1 MDAIDD
7 YYINLLSSRLEKFKK
22 IKPGL
27 YNCRCNIC
35 GDSQKNKTKARGYF
49 YEKKNNTNYKC
60 HNCGVNVSFNNYLK
74 QVDPTLHEEYS
85 LEKYKRG
92 LTGKNFVTTAPKF
105 ENPKPIFRARLSLP
119 KASEEEIA
127 RTYLESR
134 NIDPTK
140 FYYAKEFKK
149 WVNTLKPTFNKRALF
164 YEEERL
170 IIPLYYQKQL
180 IGFQGR
186 TLGKSTIKYITIML
200 DENAPKVYNYDS
212 IDNTQPVYILE
223 GPFDSY
229 FIKNSIA
236 MCGADVDLT
245 KLNIKQPIYIYDNEP
260 RNKEIV
266 DRMEKTIAQNL
277 PIVIWPK
284 TVKQKDVNLMV
295 LSGLDVNQIIQQN
308 IYTGLLANLN
318 FNEWKKK

>member
-60 HNCGVNVSFNNYLK
+60 HNCGINVSLNNYLK

-85 LEKYKRG
+85 LAKYKRG

-105 ENPKPIFRARLSLP
+105 DNPKPVFRSRLNLP
-119 KASEEEIA
+119 RASEEE
-127 RTYLESR
+127 TPKNYLESR
-134 NIDPTK
+134 NIDATK

-149 WVNTLKPTFNKRALF
+149 WVNTLKPTFNKRALY

-229 FIKNSIA
+229 FIENSIA
-236 MCGADVDLT
+236 MCGADVDLA

-266 DRMEKTIAQNL
+266 DRMERTIAQNL
-277 PIVIWPK
+277 PLVIWPK
-284 TVKQKDVNLMV
+284 NVKQKDVNLMV
-295 LSGLDVNQIIQQN
+295 LSGLDVNQIIKQN

>member
-60 HNCGVNVSFNNYLK
+60 HNCGINVSFNNYLK
-74 QVDPTLHEEYS
+74 QVDPTLHEEFI

-92 LTGKNFVTTAPKF
+92 LTGKNFVTTTPKF
-105 ENPKPIFRARLSLP
+105 ENPKPVFRARLNLP
-119 KASEEEIA
+119 KASEEEVT
-127 RTYLESR
+127 RSYLESR
-134 NIDPTK
+134 NIDATK

-212 IDNTQPVYILE
+212 IDNNEPVYILE

-236 MCGADVDLT
+236 MCGADVDLA

-266 DRMEKTIAQNL
+266 DRMERTIAQNL
-277 PIVIWPK
+277 PLVIWPK
-284 TVKQKDVNLMV
+284 NVKQKDVNLMV
-295 LSGLDVNQIIQQN
+295 LSGLDVNQIIKEN

>member
-60 HNCGVNVSFNNYLK
+60 HNCGINVSFNNYLK

-85 LEKYKRG
+85 LAKYKRG

-105 ENPKPIFRARLSLP
+105 DNPKPVFRSRLNLP
-119 KASEEEIA
+119 RASEEE
-127 RTYLESR
+127 TPKNYLESR
-134 NIDPTK
+134 NIDATK

-149 WVNTLKPTFNKRALF
+149 WVNTLKPTFNKRSLY

-170 IIPLYYQKQL
+170 IIPLYFQKQL

-229 FIKNSIA
+229 FIENSIA
-236 MCGADVDLT
+236 MCGADVDLA

-266 DRMEKTIAQNL
+266 DRMERTIAQNL
-277 PIVIWPK
+277 PLVIWPK
-284 TVKQKDVNLMV
+284 NVKQKDVNLMV
-295 LSGLDVNQIIQQN
+295 LSGLDVNQIIKQN

>member
-60 HNCGVNVSFNNYLK
+60 HNCGINVSFNNYLK
-74 QVDPTLHEEYS
+74 QVDPTLHEEFI

-105 ENPKPIFRARLSLP
+105 ENPKPVFRAKLNLP
-119 KASEEEIA
+119 KASEEEIT
-127 RTYLESR
+127 RSYLESR
-134 NIDPTK
+134 NIDATK

-229 FIKNSIA
+229 FIANSIA
-236 MCGADVDLT
+236 MCGADVDLA

-266 DRMEKTIAQNL
+266 DRMERTIAQNL
-277 PIVIWPK
+277 PLVIWPK
-284 TVKQKDVNLMV
+284 NVKQKDVNLMV
-295 LSGLDVNQIIQQN
+295 LSGLDVNQIIKEN